1 MRALIL
7 LVVLVGIGWWSL
19 PWLKQNLPAQYNPFI
34 PLSVTDAPGWIT
46 RYKLERLE
54 HDPAACLAVMQR
66 AQQAGLVTF
75 REVPAMRG
83 TCPIERPLRIQRFG
97 AVSLSSSF
105 LASCP
110 MAVASTMYVL
120 RSSAITQQSELHS
133 PLARISHVG
142 SYACRNIYHR
152 SQGRLSEH
160 ASADAWDV
168 TGFQLRNGIWL
179 EVGKNWRKP
188 AASSQLLH
196 ALWRNGCSSFG
207 NALGP
212 DYNAAH
218 ATHFH
223 LGMRGAGYCR

>member
-1 MRALIL
+1 MRALLL
-7 LVVLVGIGWWSL
+7 LVVMVAVGWWCL

-34 PLSVTDAPGWIT
+34 PLSVTDPPGWIT

-54 HDPAACLAVMQR
+54 RDPAACRAVMER
-66 AQQAGLVTF
+66 AQRAGLVTF
-75 REVPAMRG
+75 RDVPAVRG
-83 TCPIERPLRIQRFG
+83 ACPLERPLRIQRFG

-120 RSSAITQQSELHS
+120 RSSAITQQSEFHS
-133 PLARISHVG
+133 PLARIRHVG

-160 ASADAWDV
+160 ATADAWDV
-168 TGFQLRNGIWL
+168 TGFQLRNGVWL
-179 EVGKNWRKP
+179 EVGKNWRGP
-188 AASSQLLH
+188 PSSSQLLH
-196 ALWRNGCSSFG
+196 ALWRNGCDSFG
-207 NALGP
+207 NSLGP

-218 ATHFH
+218 AAHFH